1 MALFDFLQRKEK
13 KPAQKRSYHGANIGR
28 LFADFVTSSRSADS
42 EIKPSLRILRDRCR
56 EISRNHP
63 YAKRYLQILA
73 TNVVGSTGVRL
84 QVRKRNTDGSLD
96 TLGNR
101 IVEQAWQQWG
111 RKGTCT
117 ADGRLSWNQAQRLFI
132 ETLARD
138 GEVLIRKIRNPRGNQ
153 FGFTL
158 QFIEADYLDED
169 YNTRL
174 TNGNEVRM
182 GVEINSAGRPQSYFL
197 FEDHPYHMDS
207 FGSRTARKHVQVPA
221 SEIIHAFIQD
231 RAGQTRGVP
240 MMSNVLSRLK
250 MLDGYEEAELVAA
263 RIGASK
269 MGFFTSPSGD
279 QYIGDDYDGASPI
292 MAAEPGTFS
301 QLPEGMS
308 FQSFDPQ
315 HPTSA
320 FAEFE
325 KAILRGI
332 ASGLGVSY
340 VSLSNNLE
348 GVSYSS
354 IRQGTIEDRD
364 HFKMLQTFMI
374 EMFVDEVY
382 RAWLE
387 QAITYN
393 AINLPMT
400 KYDLFADNVTYRAR
414 GFSWVDPQKE
424 INASIAAVSNGI
436 ISLQDVHSQYG
447 KDTEEVFEAISREKD
462 LADQYN
468 IKTAFEPFGNKAPAQ
483 PEVDGQPDGDV
494 QTD

>member
-1 MALFDFLQRKEK
+1 MAFFDFMRRQPK
-13 KPAQKRSYHGANIGR
+13 KRTQKRAYYGANTGR
-28 LFADFVTSSRSADS
+28 LFADFISSSRSADS
-42 EIKPSLRILRDRCR
+42 EIKPSLRTLRDRCR

-63 YAKRYLQILA
+63 YAKRYLQILT

-96 TLGNR
+96 TPGNR
-101 IVEQAWQQWG
+101 VVETAWAAWG
-111 RKGTCT
+111 RKDTCT
-117 ADGRLSWNQAQRLFI
+117 VDGRLSWLQAQRLFM

-138 GEVLIRKIRNPRGNQ
+138 GEVVVRKVRNQRSNR
-153 FGFTL
+153 FGFSL
-158 QFIEADYLDED
+158 QFIESDYIDED

-174 TNGNEVRM
+174 ENGNEVRM
-182 GVEINSAGRPQSYFL
+182 GVEIDKAGKPQSYFL
-197 FEDHPYHMDS
+197 FEDHPYHEQA
-207 FGSRTARKHVQVPA
+207 FGSRTKKKHIQVPA
-221 SEIIHAFIQD
+221 SEIIHAYIQE
-231 RAGQTRGVP
+231 RPGQTRGVP

-269 MGFFTSPSGD
+269 MGFFTSPSGEEF
-279 QYIGDDYDGASPI
+279 IGDDYDGAAPI
-292 MAAEPGTFS
+292 MEAEPGTFS
-301 QLPEGMS
+301 QLPEGMN
-308 FQSFDPQ
+308 FTSFDPQ
-315 HPTSA
+315 HPTTA
-320 FAEFE
+320 FGDFE

-364 HFKMLQTFMI
+364 HFKMLQMFMI
-374 EMFVDEVY
+374 ENFVDIVY
-382 RAWLE
+382 RDWLE

-393 AINLPMT
+393 AVTLPMS
-400 KYDLFADNVTYRAR
+400 KYDLFADQVTYRPR

-424 INASIAAVSNGI
+424 ISAAVTAVNNGI

-447 KDTEEVFEAISREKD
+447 KDTEEVFEAVSREKE
-462 LADQYN
+462 LASRYD
-468 IKTAFEPFGNKAPAQ
+468 IETAFEPFGTKLPAAPS
-483 PEVDGQPDGDV
+483 VDGGEDDAV
-494 QTD
+494 